1 MSTTFSLPKEKAMA
15 LGGVATGN
23 IHANQAEI
31 VTGNIRHKGFLPMD
45 SAYNNLYACTI
56 NY

>member
-31 VTGNIRHKGFLPMD
+31 VCNWQHQAQGILSNGLSIQ
-45 SAYNNLYACTI
+45 
-56 NY
+56 